1 MPRDPRIARHTDIAT
16 ALSLL
21 SDRELTDLVA
31 AGTPNGSGIGG
42 RSTLIEVD
50 GVRVFVKQ
58 VPLTDTERLP
68 EHVRSTAN
76 VFGLPPFFHYGIGLV
91 PSPGLGAWRELAAHT
106 MTTNWVLAD
115 RFAGFPLM
123 HHWRVMPHTPSPL
136 PDELADVEGAIAY
149 WGGTPQVR
157 ERIEALR
164 TASASLT
171 LFLEYIPHTV
181 HDWLETRLEAG
192 DADSAVP
199 LVEQGLEAVV
209 SFLHAQELLHFDAHF
224 GNILTDGD
232 RLYLTDYGL
241 SLSAH
246 YRLTPEERDFVDRH
260 RHYDRAYTR
269 SYLVVWLV
277 TDLYGYRG
285 QERDAFIRAC
295 ADGARP
301 DGIQEAAAD
310 VIARHARGAAVMG
323 EFNRRFQEESR
334 LTPYPPKSPHAP

>member
-1 MPRDPRIARHTDIAT
+1 MPSDARIGRHTDVAT

-21 SDRELTDLVA
+21 SDRELADLVA
-31 AGTPNGSGIGG
+31 SGTPNGSGIGG

-50 GVRVFVKQ
+50 GVRVFVKR
-58 VPLTDTERLP
+58 VSLTDTELLP

-91 PSPGLGAWRELAAHT
+91 ASPGLGAWRELAAHT

-123 HHWRVMPHTPSPL
+123 HHWRVLPDTPRPL
-136 PDELADVEGAIAY
+136 PDELADVERAVAY

-157 ERIEALR
+157 ERIEARR

-171 LFLEYIPHTV
+171 LFLEYIPHTL

-192 DADSAVP
+192 DADAAVP
-199 LVEQGLEAVV
+199 LVEQGLEDVV
-209 SFLHAQELLHFDAHF
+209 SFLHEHELLHLDAHF
-224 GNILTDGD
+224 KNILTDG
-232 RLYLTDYGL
+232 RQLYLTDYGL
-241 SLSAH
+241 SLSTH
-246 YRLTPEERDFVDRH
+246 YRLTSEERDFVDRH
-260 RHYDRAYTR
+260 RGYDRAYTR

-277 TDLYGYRG
+277 TDLYGYWG

-295 ADGARP
+295 ADGALP
-301 DGIQEAAAD
+301 EGIPKAAAD
-310 VIARHARGAAVMG
+310 VIARHAQAATVMG

>member
-1 MPRDPRIARHTDIAT
+1 MPRHPRVARHTDIAT

-21 SDRELTDLVA
+21 SDRELADLVA
-31 AGTPNGSGIGG
+31 SGTPNGQGVGG
-42 RSTLIEVD
+42 RSTLIEVG
-50 GVRVFVKQ
+50 GVRVFVKR

-76 VFGLPPFFHYGIGLV
+76 LFGLPPFFHYGIGLV
-91 PSPGLGAWRELAAHT
+91 ASPGLGAWRELAAHT
-106 MTTNWVLAD
+106 MTTNWVLSD
-115 RFAGFPLM
+115 RFSGFPLL
-123 HHWRVMPHTPSPL
+123 HHWRVLPDIPHPL
-136 PDELADVEGAIAY
+136 PHELADVERAVAY

-157 ERIEALR
+157 ERIEGRR
-164 TASASLT
+164 TASANLA

-192 DADSAVP
+192 AADTAVP
-199 LVEQGLEAVV
+199 FVEQGLEAVV
-209 SFLHAQELLHFDAHF
+209 SFLHTHELLHLDAHF
-224 GNILTDGD
+224 KNILTDGH

-246 YRLTPEERDFVDRH
+246 YRLTPEERDFVGQH

-277 TDLYGYRG
+277 TALYGYRG
-285 QERDAFIRAC
+285 QERDAFVRGC
-295 ADGARP
+295 ADGERP
-301 DGIQEAAAD
+301 DGIPEAAAD
-310 VIARHARGAAVMG
+310 VIARHAREAVVMG

-334 LTPYPPKSPHAP
+334 LTPYPPPSPHAP